1 MASDVVEAEVVD
13 EVTVRADIV
22 AVMLV
27 REERRAVL
35 QENSRQRSVAASVV
49 DVVPLPLHHKVLL
62 SIICA

>member
-1 MASDVVEAEVVD
+1 MASDVVEAEVVE
-13 EVTVRADIV
+13 EVTVKADTV

-27 REERRAVL
+27 REERRVVL
-35 QENSRQRSVAASVV
+35 QESSRQRSVAASAV

>member
-13 EVTVRADIV
+13 EVIVRADIV

-49 DVVPLPLHHKVLL
+49 DVVPLLLHHKVLL